1 MKQALFIVLAAL
13 VSGSAF
19 ATPGTNCRLIVQIHY
34 KDGKKK
40 VIVEETGALSHLE
53 CKYAAQQRELDSDG
67 ADIQKVKV
75 VFGYREL
82 SVISDAEADSQ

>member
-1 MKQALFIVLAAL
+1 MQHVSLLVLAAL
-13 VSGSAF
+13 LGSSAF
-19 ATPGTNCRLIVQIHY
+19 ATSGTNCRLIVQIHY

-53 CKYAAQQRELDSDG
+53 CKYAAQQRELDSDA
-67 ADIQKVKV
+67 ADVKKVKV

-82 SVISDAEADSQ
+82 SIISDAEADSQ